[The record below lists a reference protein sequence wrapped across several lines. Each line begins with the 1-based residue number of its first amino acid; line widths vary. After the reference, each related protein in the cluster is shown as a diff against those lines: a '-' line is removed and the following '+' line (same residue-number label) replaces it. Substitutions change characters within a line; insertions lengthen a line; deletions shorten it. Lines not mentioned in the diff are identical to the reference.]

1 MQWTAVVVGLAC
13 LLGGERAMA
22 QAPGARVSG
31 RLTILEKKNK
41 PSRDLG
47 AAVVFLEGTGG
58 AGGTGGTGGAGGA
71 AAPVTLDIAINDKEF
86 TPRVVVVPLG
96 STIRFPNHDPVDHNV
111 FGSEPTRFDLGQ
123 YGRGI
128 AKSWTFMHPGL
139 TRVFCNV
146 HPFMVGFVHVLA
158 TRYYAQPAADGTFA
172 IDAVPPGSY
181 TLHVWHERSPEV
193 TRPVVVAASGAS
205 GIEVQLDAR
214 GFHWVAHKNKYGE
227 DYPTDAG
234 ERY

>member
-1 MQWTAVVVGLAC
+1 MRWTAVVVGVAW

-22 QAPGARVSG
+22 QATGARVSG
-31 RLTILEKKNK
+31 RITILEKKNK

-58 AGGTGGTGGAGGA
+58 AERA
-71 AAPVTLDIAINDKEF
+71 AAVTLDIAINDKEF

-146 HPFMVGFVHVLA
+146 HPFMVAFVLVLA
-158 TRYYAQPAADGTFA
+158 TPYYAQPAADGTFA

-214 GFHWVAHKNKYGE
+214 GFRLVAHKNKYGE